1 MGIRKRI
8 LSLSLVALMIGAI
21 LPNIKVQASDIK
33 DGALYKKEYEEVK
46 NYDSYSNLRLYS
58 NFKTSSL
65 LDEREEVRESRLA
78 NSKIRKLVLQTNSNY
93 EVALAY
99 SDGNYS
105 YVNKFDDLEE
115 AINECK
121 SIE

>member
-8 LSLSLVALMIGAI
+8 LALSMTALMISAI
-21 LPNIKVQASDIK
+21 LPNIKVEASDIK
-33 DGALYKKEYEEVK
+33 DGPLYKKEYEEVID
-46 NYDSYSNLRLYS
+46 YDLYS
-58 NFKTSSL
+58 NSKTSFL
-65 LDEREEVRESRLA
+65 LDEREDVIESRLA

-105 YVNKFDDLEE
+105 YVNKFDDLEK

-121 SIE
+121 